1 MKIAVYEGRLI
12 FDESVKLSTGSSVLD
27 SGTGTD
33 KGYPRSLTAL
43 TGKNQTGAWV
53 MDLAESVPSSVELYG
68 SDVSSY
74 HFPRAHPANVHFVEA
89 SSTKFPEDWTG
100 KFDVVN
106 QRLLVAALR
115 TEEWPVV
122 LSDVLRVLKPG
133 GYAQFA
139 EMDCK
144 ETFVNGGPACRRYLE
159 LCEKIY
165 EKQRLFLDVAQQIPH
180 ILEEAG
186 FTGIVSEKKL
196 GGVGDS
202 LGKIGKMGAAILGA
216 VRNPGT
222 ATVLVKAGVIEKDE
236 LAQLVASLEDEFETA
251 EGIQL
256 VYRMVCARK
265 PAHIDLSR

>member
-1 MKIAVYEGRLI
+1 M
-12 FDESVKLSTGSSVLD
+12 SKLSISSSVLD
-27 SGTGTD
+27 SGTGTG
-33 KGYPRSLTAL
+33 KRYPRSLTAL
-43 TGKNQTGAWV
+43 TGENQTGAWV
-53 MDLAESVPSSVELYG
+53 MDLAKSVPSSVELYG

-74 HFPRAHPANVHFVEA
+74 HFSRAHPANVHFVEA
-89 SSTKFPEDWTG
+89 SSTKFPKDWTG
-100 KFDVVN
+100 KFDIVD

-144 ETFVNGGPACRRYLE
+144 EMFVNGGPACRRYLE

-165 EKQRLFLDVAQQIPH
+165 EKQGLFLDAAQQMPH

-202 LGKIGKMGAAILGA
+202 WVKIGKMGA

-222 ATVLVKAGVIEKDE
+222 ATVLVKAGVIAKDE
-236 LAQLVASLEDEFETA
+236 LAQLVASLEDGFEKA
-251 EGIQL
+251 EGTQL
-256 VYRMVCARK
+256 VYCMVCARK
-265 PAHIDLSR
+265 PAHISNLSR